1 MNKITRTILTVFIKY
16 GIVDIDHRLMRELI
30 DYIKQEKIFA
40 PDFAEIMQ
48 NKRLFEEMILQTAML
63 LMIG

>member
-1 MNKITRTILTVFIKY
+1 MNKITRTILAVFIKY
-16 GIVDIDHRLMRELI
+16 GIVDIDHKFMRELI
-30 DYIKQEKIFA
+30 DYIKQEKLFE

-63 LMIG
+63 LMID